1 MRGTMKAKKKPQ
13 DFRELLTKYLDIKGL
28 DIVVLLNNGC
38 EVELYKNRELIDD
51 TIITFDTDNNRK
63 QILLS
68 EIKSVDLYAA

>member
-1 MRGTMKAKKKPQ
+1 MKAKKKPQ